1 MNLIRWDAQPRLS
14 DIFDDL
20 FERNL
25 NLNRWSESNY
35 SPAANIIE
43 GEKEFK
49 LELAAPGFSKEDFRI
64 SLDKNI
70 LTVSSEKETELKD
83 ENYTRYEFSY
93 GRFSRSFALPK
104 SIDTEQINASCDNGI
119 LRISLPKKKEEIL
132 ANATREIAIA

>member
-1 MNLIRWDAQPRLS
+1 MNLIRWNAQPRFS

-25 NLNRWSESNY
+25 NKWNENNIA
-35 SPAANIIE
+35 PAANILE

-49 LELAAPGFSKEDFRI
+49 LEIAAPGLSKEDFRI

-70 LTVSSEKETELKD
+70 LTVSSEKEAETKD

-104 SIDTEQINASCDNGI
+104 SIDTEQISASCENGI
-119 LRISLPKKKEEIL
+119 LKISLPKKKEEIL

>member
-1 MNLIRWDAQPRLS
+1 MNLIRWNAQPRLS

-25 NLNRWSESNY
+25 NRWPEGNFA
-35 SPAANIIE
+35 PAANIIE

-49 LELAAPGFSKEDFRI
+49 LEIAAPGLSKEDFRI

-70 LTVSSEKETELKD
+70 LTVSSEKETGQND
-83 ENYTRYEFSY
+83 ENFTRYEFSY
-93 GRFSRSFALPK
+93 GKFSRSFALPK

-119 LRISLPKKKEEIL
+119 LKISLPKKKEEIL

>member
-1 MNLIRWDAQPRLS
+1 MNLIRWNAQPRFS

-25 NLNRWSESNY
+25 NKWNENNIA
-35 SPAANIIE
+35 PAANILE

-49 LELAAPGFSKEDFRI
+49 LEIAAPGLSKEDFRI

-70 LTVSSEKETELKD
+70 LTVSSEKEAETKD

-104 SIDTEQINASCDNGI
+104 SIDTEQISAKCENGI
-119 LRISLPKKKEEIL
+119 LKISLPKKKEEIL

>member
-1 MNLIRWDAQPRLS
+1 MTLIRWNNQPRLS

-20 FERNL
+20 FVRNL
-25 NLNRWSESNY
+25 NTLPENNFA
-35 SPAANIIE
+35 PATNILE

-49 LELAAPGFSKEDFRI
+49 LELAAPGLAKDDFRI

-70 LTVSSEKETELKD
+70 LTVLSEKETGQKD

-93 GRFSRSFALPK
+93 GRFSRSFTLPK
-104 SIDTEQINASCDNGI
+104 SVDTEQINATCENGI
-119 LRISLPKKKEEIL
+119 LRITLPKKKEEIL

>member
-1 MNLIRWDAQPRLS
+1 MNLIRWNTQPRFS

-25 NLNRWSESNY
+25 SKWPDSNFA
-35 SPAANIIE
+35 PAANIIE

-49 LELAAPGFSKEDFRI
+49 LELAAPGLAKEDFRI

-70 LTVSSEKETELKD
+70 LTVLSEKEFEQKD

-104 SIDTEQINASCDNGI
+104 SIDTEQINATCNNGI

-132 ANATREIAIA
+132 ANATRDIAIA